1 MPLGHLV
8 GIVLGLSSAVSIGGN
23 QAFLSRPLMTVRPS
37 VVTYFSGLLSLLFFL
52 IAMVLTDQAAS
63 ILAVPPGAALIL
75 VGYGI
80 LQFGVVRLLM
90 YSAIKNIGA
99 NLTSVITPLEVVFA
113 ALFAVSVI
121 SESLNLGI
129 ASGTVLIVVGAMLL
143 NPGAG
148 ATKRGG
154 NKKLGVVFAISA
166 ALTFGL
172 ATTLVKAGLTLF
184 PHFIPS
190 IFISCVSGVVFNA
203 FILSPRNFA
212 SSLNK
217 IPRSAMVFILI
228 STVCTAAT
236 QFFKFA
242 ALSYFS
248 VVMFAPLMGTYP
260 IFVLIMTRAFAGET
274 EVFDSRTMLSIPLV
288 IVGAILV
295 GIFSS

>member
-1 MPLGHLV
+1 
-8 GIVLGLSSAVSIGGN
+8 
-23 QAFLSRPLMTVRPS
+23 MTVRPS

-52 IAMVLTDQAAS
+52 IAMVLTDQIAS
-63 ILAVPPGAALIL
+63 ILVVPPGAALIL

-113 ALFAVSVI
+113 TLFAVSVI

-129 ASGTVLIVVGAMLL
+129 ASGTILIVVGAMLL

-154 NKKLGVVFAISA
+154 NKKLGVLFAISA
-166 ALTFGL
+166 AVTFGL

-217 IPRSAMVFILI
+217 IPKTAMVFILI
-228 STVCTAAT
+228 STGCTAAT

-242 ALSYFS
+242 ALNYFS

-288 IVGAILV
+288 IAGAIFV